1 MKKEYNKGFTLIE
14 LIIVMVL
21 LGILAAVAVPRMSN
35 TIRSAEES
43 AEQKFMGNLVSAL
56 EVYSSDE
63 VVKGSV
69 KKFPSNPFIALDK
82 WPDGNVWQFDEQINT
97 LRHFRNGFDGDL
109 ASNEVQTWTYYSHD
123 PGSTDQ
129 NGDSNCYATTQNDDG
144 SYNDQPSPHGCY
156 EIVGPG
162 FAGNND
168 DGTYNNGNYNY

>member
-1 MKKEYNKGFTLIE
+1 MKKKLNEGFTLIE

-82 WPDGNVWQFDEQINT
+82 WPDGNVWQFDEQTNT
-97 LRHFRNGFDGDL
+97 LRHFRNGFDGDFN
-109 ASNEVQTWTYYSHD
+109 SNEVQSWSYSAHD
-123 PGSTDQ
+123 PGS
-129 NGDSNCYATTQNDDG
+129 GMCYTTTQNNDG
-144 SYNDQPSPHGCY
+144 SYNDQQSSHGCY
-156 EIVGPG
+156 ELQGPG
-162 FAGNND
+162 F
-168 DGTYNNGNYNY
+168 DGYNYNY

>member
-1 MKKEYNKGFTLIE
+1 MKKIINKGFTLIE

-21 LGILAAVAVPRMSN
+21 LGILAAVAVPRMTNS
-35 TIRSAEES
+35 IRSAEEA

-56 EVYSSDE
+56 EVYASDE
-63 VVKGSV
+63 VVKHSV

-82 WPDGNVWQFDEQINT
+82 WPDGNVWQFVDQNT
-97 LRHFRNGFDGDL
+97 IRHFRNGFNGDL
-109 ASNEVQTWTYYSHD
+109 TSNEVQTWTYYSHD

-156 EIVGPG
+156 EIAGPG
-162 FAGNND
+162 YGQD
-168 DGTYNNGNYNY
+168 YMY

>member
-1 MKKEYNKGFTLIE
+1 MKKIINKGFTLIE

-56 EVYSSDE
+56 EVYAGDQ
-63 VVKGSV
+63 VAMRSV
-69 KKFPSNPFIALDK
+69 KRYPTNPFIVLEVQD
-82 WPDGNVWQFDEQINT
+82 DSWQFDEQMNT
-97 LRHFRNGFDGDL
+97 IRHFRNGFNGDFN
-109 ASNEVQTWTYYSHD
+109 SNEVQTWTYYSHD